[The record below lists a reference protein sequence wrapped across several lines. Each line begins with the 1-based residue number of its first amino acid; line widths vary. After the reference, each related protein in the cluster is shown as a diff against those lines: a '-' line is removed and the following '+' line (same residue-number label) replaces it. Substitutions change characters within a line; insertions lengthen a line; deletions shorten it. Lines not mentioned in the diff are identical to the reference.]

1 MKNQVKKDD
10 YKLLFKTFTIK
21 HEFFTHIVPV
31 SAAIY
36 YSIITLQK
44 FDSLTMWS
52 LITSGVTSAT
62 ILLILGT
69 IVRYLHLKKIFSH
82 LIPAENYQIKK
93 ELLFLPYFG
102 AILIMI

>member
-31 SAAIY
+31 PADIY

-44 FDSLTMWS
+44 FDSLTM
-52 LITSGVTSAT
+52 
-62 ILLILGT
+62 
-69 IVRYLHLKKIFSH
+69 
-82 LIPAENYQIKK
+82 
-93 ELLFLPYFG
+93 
-102 AILIMI
+102 